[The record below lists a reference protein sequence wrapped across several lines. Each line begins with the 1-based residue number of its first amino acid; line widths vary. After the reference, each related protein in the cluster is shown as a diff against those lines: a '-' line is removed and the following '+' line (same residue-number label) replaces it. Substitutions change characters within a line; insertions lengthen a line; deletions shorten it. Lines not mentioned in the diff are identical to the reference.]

1 MMLLWYERFS
11 NLWPLCKRSLGSV
24 LDRVSQRE
32 PFVVQK
38 VKLRNP
44 LLCKGRKWN
53 KPGMI
58 FASLAISLYFYV
70 TWLLTFSWYY
80 TDVSISCLPSPVW
93 FLSESL
99 FYAACVHSSAGMF
112 RHLES
117 WGSTY
122 TRVHKLV
129 QTYSLVSVSP
139 HSADV
144 VRISCSSSK
153 IQHWLR
159 FYFQRRKFW
168 IRNFDN
174 KINIEKILTIKMFQL
189 LKCQNQDSDLCITAF
204 DLT

>member
-11 NLWPLCKRSLGSV
+11 NLWPSCKRSLGSV

-58 FASLAISLYFYV
+58 FASLAISLYIYV

-80 TDVSISCLPSPVW
+80 TDVSLSCLPSPVW
-93 FLSESL
+93 FLRESL
-99 FYAACVHSSAGMF
+99 FYAACVHSSSGMF

-122 TRVHKLV
+122 STLGSINWYRRTRLFGVPALGW
-129 QTYSLVSVSP
+129 
-139 HSADV
+139 
-144 VRISCSSSK
+144 RSS
-153 IQHWLR
+153 
-159 FYFQRRKFW
+159 Y
-168 IRNFDN
+168 
-174 KINIEKILTIKMFQL
+174 QL
-189 LKCQNQDSDLCITAF
+189 QFPEDTTLITVLFSEA
-204 DLT
+204 